1 MTRHTLISA
10 SFGTLLG
17 LAAAQAMAQDLPAIA
32 DTDGNGLWS
41 LTELQVTY
49 PDLAQ
54 EAFVSIDANAD
65 GGVDVAELT
74 AAIADGAVTAPAT
87 N

>member
-1 MTRHTLISA
+1 MTRNAIISA

-17 LAAAQAMAQDLPAIA
+17 LSAAQVMAQDLPEIA

-41 LTELQVTY
+41 VEELQVAY
-49 PDLAQ
+49 PDLTP
-54 EAFVSIDANAD
+54 EVFTSIDANAD

-74 AAIADGAVTAPAT
+74 AAIADGAVTAPAA